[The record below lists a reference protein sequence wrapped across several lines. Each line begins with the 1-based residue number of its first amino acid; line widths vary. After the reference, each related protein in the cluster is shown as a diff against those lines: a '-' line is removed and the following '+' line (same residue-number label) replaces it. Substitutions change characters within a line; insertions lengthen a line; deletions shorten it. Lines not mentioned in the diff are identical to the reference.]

1 MFIIQNCFE
10 EDVMILDKIF
20 TEKKLHIEGHL
31 QDDLSR
37 KIFHVRYDAVCHRLL
52 HDSVVRIN
60 QTVEKFDYIRTTDG
74 TEFTREKTRQVVIF
88 GAGYRGRLNAIILEK
103 AGIDIVAFADNDVLL
118 HGAEID
124 GIRVIS
130 AEDLTGHFKEYPVV
144 ISNEF
149 SSFSIKEQ
157 LLEMGIKEERIVLA
171 PGIRA
176 DNHGQYFDVFSPQE
190 DEIFVDAGCY
200 RGETSMRFIK
210 WCDGRYD
217 KIYAFEADHRNW
229 ESCRDVF
236 ALGNVTR
243 VQLENKGLY
252 DHTGMMRFSADA
264 TGESHL
270 TDNDDAEEIEVTTLD
285 EVLDGAPVTFVKMD
299 IEGAEE
305 AALQGAR
312 QTIIRH
318 KPRLAISVYHKM
330 TDILTIPEM
339 LLEMVPEYRFWFR
352 HYTASLN
359 DTVLYAEV

>member
-1 MFIIQNCFE
+1 MRLDISYEKQNT
-10 EDVMILDKIF
+10 LK
-20 TEKKLHIEGHL
+20 GRL
-31 QDDLSR
+31 QDDLS
-37 KIFHVRYDAVCHRLL
+37 
-52 HDSVVRIN
+52 VRIFN
-60 QTVEKFDYIRTTDG
+60 IRADAINNSMLNESVIRMNHAVEKFDYVRTTDG
-74 TEFTREKTRQVVIF
+74 HEFYRDGTVKEVVIF
-88 GAGYRGRLNAIILEK
+88 GAGYRGKVNAAILAK
-103 AGIDIVAFADNDVLL
+103 AGIRILAFVDNDTRL
-118 HGAEID
+118 HGKIIN
-124 GIRVIS
+124 GIEVVS
-130 AEDLTGHFKEYPVV
+130 ADVLKAKYTHCPIIV
-144 ISNEF
+144 SNEF
-149 SSFSIKEQ
+149 SSFIIRDQ
-157 LLEMGIKEERIVLA
+157 LLSIGIPRKDIILA
-171 PGIRA
+171 PNMRA
-176 DNHGQYFDVFSPQE
+176 DNQDQYFDVFKPME
-190 DEIFVDAGCY
+190 NEIFADIGCY
-200 RGETSMRFIK
+200 HGETSMRFIK

-217 KIYAFEADHRNW
+217 KIYAFEADRRNW
-229 ESCRDVF
+229 EGCRDVF

-312 QTIIRH
+312 QTIMKH

-339 LLEMVPEYRFWFR
+339 LLEMVPEYRFWLR